1 MSASLKSLRKIG
13 VSPFNYRQEEMGV
26 RKTPL
31 GINVEKIF
39 VFGDSKGNSRPISRE
54 TAVTNRSYASFCKYK
69 PKKHYHFPHP
79 VLGKR
84 SKIRSVGKSAALKK
98 LKQKNGN
105 NI

>member
-1 MSASLKSLRKIG
+1 
-13 VSPFNYRQEEMGV
+13 MGV

-54 TAVTNRSYASFCKYK
+54 TAVTNRSYASFCRYK
-69 PKKHYHFPHP
+69 PKKHYPFPNP
-79 VLGKR
+79 ILGKR
-84 SKIRSVGKSAALKK
+84 SKIRSVVGKSAALKK
-98 LKQKNGN
+98 LKQKNDN